1 MNILENIIN
10 KFKGIKLSV
19 DYRKAKNIKDPKDPK
34 DPIIFPKSKDEEKD
48 KKSELNKKAST
59 MRDNIF
65 KAQNNTVSAK
75 PSSFRNRN
83 NVFEG
88 RKEF

>member
-1 MNILENIIN
+1 
-10 KFKGIKLSV
+10 
-19 DYRKAKNIKDPKDPK
+19 
-34 DPIIFPKSKDEEKD
+34 
-48 KKSELNKKAST
+48 